1 MTINSLSPGQVTV
14 LFHSN
19 SVTARGTEVALFD
32 YAEFNEEILGNR
44 SVVAFPV
51 EGVESEAIKEKFE
64 SRFKTQIYTSQEQL
78 EDFAQATGATVCY
91 MIKNGKNDGVAVK
104 GIKNVVHSVF
114 KNCDPHGDVYAY
126 ISKWLS
132 QEASAGRYD
141 YVPHIIRPPLNTAEM
156 MRTALGIPE
165 AGHVYGA
172 IGGTDSFK
180 SLRATNAIL
189 DTIAQDPNKYFVFVK
204 TRLPEWLPWTKARI
218 NRAIQA
224 GRLIYIDEISDLNTK
239 EKFINSCDALLH
251 ARRRGETFGIALG
264 EFSVRGKPVIV
275 QFRAKAKDRC
285 HYDILGDTANY
296 FTSRAEMR
304 TLLSQ
309 DPQTLRV
316 SPNYSQ
322 FAPDQVMSRFEA
334 IFLSN
339 TPKLS

>member
-1 MTINSLSPGQVTV
+1 MTV
-14 LFHSN
+14 LFHS
-19 SVTARGTEVALFD
+19 SSLTARGTEVALFD
-32 YAEFNEEILGNR
+32 YADFNEKILGNR
-44 SVVAFPV
+44 SVVAFPI

-64 SRFKTQIYTSQEQL
+64 SRFETQTYTSQEQL
-78 EDFAQATGATVCY
+78 DGFAHATGATVCY

-126 ISKWLS
+126 ISNWLS
-132 QEASAGRYD
+132 QEASGGEYD
-141 YVPHIIRPPLNTAEM
+141 YVPHIIRPPLNTTEM
-156 MRTALGIPE
+156 MRIALEIPE
-165 AGHVYGA
+165 TAHVYGA

-189 DTIAQDPNKYFVFVK
+189 DTIDQHPNKYFVFVK

-218 NRAIQA
+218 RRAVKA
-224 GRLIYIDEISDLNTK
+224 GRLIYIDEITDLDTK
-239 EKFINSCDALLH
+239 EKFINSCDAMLH

-285 HYDILGDTANY
+285 HYEILGDTANY
-296 FTSRAEMR
+296 FISKVEMKM
-304 TLLSQ
+304 LLSQ

-316 SPNYSQ
+316 SSNYNQ
-322 FAPDQVMSRFEA
+322 FSPDKVMSRFEA
-334 IFLSN
+334 IFLTN
-339 TPKLS
+339 MPEF